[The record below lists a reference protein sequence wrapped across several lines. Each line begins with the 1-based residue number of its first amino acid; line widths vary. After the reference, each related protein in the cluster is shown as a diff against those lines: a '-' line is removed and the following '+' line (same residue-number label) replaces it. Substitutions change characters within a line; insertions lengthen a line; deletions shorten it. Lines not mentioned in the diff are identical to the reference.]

1 MMLVGRQLAGRTTAY
16 MRVRLLLIRLCRV
29 ERQEWIEQVEDEL
42 RRGGH
47 HRSSTRPVVVRAL
60 ANARDPVSAQE
71 LERQIRQSAHV
82 GRASIY
88 QVLELLRRHGL
99 VHRLELGDG
108 QARYLPADASDTE
121 RHYLLCR
128 QCGRLV
134 GLALDGVDQT
144 LSREAG
150 RLGVAVDPRPLVLHG
165 VCAECRDDPPTSGP
179 PTPPATRAARGTASA
194 S

>member
-1 MMLVGRQLAGRTTAY
+1 MERQAW
-16 MRVRLLLIRLCRV
+16 IERV
-29 ERQEWIEQVEDEL
+29 EDAL

-47 HRSSTRPVVVRAL
+47 HRSATRPVVVRAI
-60 ANARDPVSAQE
+60 AGTREPVSAQE
-71 LERQIRQSAHV
+71 LERQIRRSRHI

-88 QVLELLRRHGL
+88 QVLELLGRHGL

-108 QARYLPADASDTE
+108 QARYLPADASDPV

-128 QCGRLV
+128 HCRRLV
-134 GLALDGVDQT
+134 TLALDGVDRT
-144 LSREAG
+144 ISSEAG

-165 VCAECRDDPPTSGP
+165 LCAVCLGRKPMSE
-179 PTPPATRAARGTASA
+179 PPAPSAAGAARRTTGS